1 MKAARIVVL
10 VVAVGAGGV
19 AAFLASRSDPPPPVP
34 QQAATQIDSVDV
46 LVANNDIGV
55 GRAIAS
61 DDVKW
66 QAWPKDAAG
75 SQLIRRADRPTAIE
89 TIVGSVTRTPFLAG
103 EPIREEKLI
112 KAGGS
117 GFLAAILP
125 TGMRAIA
132 TEITPETGVGGFVLP
147 NDRVDV
153 LLTRSEKADVG
164 EIYVSETVLT
174 NVRVLAIDQSV
185 EEKQG
190 QRVAVGKIATLELS
204 PRQAESLQVARR
216 FGTLSLVLRSL
227 VDSTTRPGEDDPNS
241 KYSSRESISLVRFGR
256 TTTTLK

>member
-19 AAFLASRSDPPPPVP
+19 AAFLASRSDPPPPAP
-34 QQAATQIDSVDV
+34 QQAAVQVDSVDI

-55 GRAIAS
+55 GRTIAA
-61 DDVKW
+61 DDVRW
-66 QAWPKDAAG
+66 QPWPKEAAG
-75 SQLIRRADRPTAIE
+75 SQLIRRADRPNAVEQIA
-89 TIVGSVTRTPFLAG
+89 GSVTRTPFLSG

-125 TGMRAIA
+125 PGMRAIA

-153 LLTRSEKADVG
+153 QLTRSEKSDVG
-164 EIYVSETVLT
+164 EVYVSETVLT
-174 NVRVLAIDQSV
+174 NVRVLAIDQTV

-190 QRVAVGKIATLELS
+190 QRVVVGKIATLEMS
-204 PRQAESLQVARR
+204 PRQVQSLQVARR

-227 VDSTTRPGEDDPNS
+227 TDSEVRPGEEDPS
-241 KYSSRESISLVRFGR
+241 TKYTSRESISLVRFGR